1 MKRPAQAPFPDC
13 EAGPVVF
20 MGQRDARAGSPFM
33 TEELIADKGGLG
45 MPKTMKLKQLRF
57 VVPNRVGLLSEV
69 TTFLANGKINIEAL
83 CAYGMGE
90 QGVFMLVTDNNAKAK
105 KMLTQM
111 GAEVLQEEIIAVEL
125 PNKPG
130 QLQKVAKKVSEADV
144 DINYVY
150 VSPSGS
156 KMTVVFKT
164 ADDKKILKALK
175 K

>member
-1 MKRPAQAPFPDC
+1 MLK
-13 EAGPVVF
+13 
-20 MGQRDARAGSPFM
+20 
-33 TEELIADKGGLG
+33 I
-45 MPKTMKLKQLRF
+45 MKLKQLTF

-83 CAYGMGE
+83 CAYGRGPE
-90 QGVFMLVTDNNAKAK
+90 GVFMIVTDNNAKAK
-105 KMLTQM
+105 KILTQM
-111 GAEVLQEEIIAVEL
+111 GAEVTVEEIIAVEL

-150 VSPSGS
+150 GSPTRG

-164 ADDKKILKALK
+164 A
-175 K
+175 

>member
-1 MKRPAQAPFPDC
+1 MAKAVRQ
-13 EAGPVVF
+13 
-20 MGQRDARAGSPFM
+20 
-33 TEELIADKGGLG
+33 
-45 MPKTMKLKQLRF
+45 KQLTF
-57 VVPNRVGLLSEV
+57 ILPNRVGLLSEV

-83 CAYGMGE
+83 CAYGMGQE
-90 QGVFMLVTDNNAKAK
+90 GVFMIVTDNNAKAK
-105 KMLTQM
+105 KILTQM

-156 KMTVVFKT
+156 KMTVIFKT
-164 ADDKKILKALK
+164 ADDNKILKALK

>member
-1 MKRPAQAPFPDC
+1 MLKI
-13 EAGPVVF
+13 
-20 MGQRDARAGSPFM
+20 
-33 TEELIADKGGLG
+33 L
-45 MPKTMKLKQLRF
+45 KLKQLTF

-83 CAYGMGE
+83 CAYGRGPE
-90 QGVFMLVTDNNAKAK
+90 GVFMLVTDNNAKAK
-105 KMLTQM
+105 KILTQM
-111 GAEVLQEEIIAVEL
+111 GAEVKVEEIIAVEL

-130 QLQKVAKKVSEADV
+130 QLQRVAKKVSEADV

-150 VSPSGS
+150 VSPAKG

-164 ADDKKILKALK
+164 ADDRKIFKALK

>member
-1 MKRPAQAPFPDC
+1 MLKI
-13 EAGPVVF
+13 
-20 MGQRDARAGSPFM
+20 
-33 TEELIADKGGLG
+33 L
-45 MPKTMKLKQLRF
+45 KLKQLTF

-69 TTFLANGKINIEAL
+69 TTFLANGGINIEAL
-83 CAYGMGE
+83 CAYGRGPE
-90 QGVFMLVTDNNAKAK
+90 GVFMIVTDNNAKAK
-105 KMLTQM
+105 KILTQM
-111 GAEVLQEEIIAVEL
+111 GADVKVEEIIAVEL

-150 VSPSGS
+150 GSPTRG

-164 ADDKKILKALK
+164 ADDKKVLKALK